1 MKTVLEMRKGGFSIR
16 NILFSECEAWDFN
29 EGAFKHKSH
38 GYFDFVGVG
47 SVNERPVNRIYLY
60 QPQSA
65 FNGLLESSVDGEAS
79 FLIQARTEPG
89 NEGMAQFGPTVQST
103 PANYQRLHGGRSTP
117 YLKDFFSYQPGGQ
130 SISESTQLDLGE
142 RYIHKTK
149 RLSYIRANREV
160 IPHENYYWLPT
171 SVIPEAVTES
181 LLLDTD
187 LRSMI
192 SVMPW
197 GDVLNTYDVG
207 SSTLLSFLR
216 ASLDTPV
223 RGSVMGEITSKIA
236 SFSLPV
242 CLCNLEQL
250 ENWQFSDEKWSD
262 VNSDQG
268 FSVEMFHVE
277 APGREVEQWQQPLIN
292 SHSQGRFVLV
302 CRIRDGLL
310 ELLLDVHN
318 EAGLATGSAV
328 FPSFLRYPGENADE
342 HEERFDDYLDS
353 EAGQLILSTTESE
366 EGGRFYR
373 DINSYEIILID
384 GTQEFDGID
393 SSSYYWTRVSELK
406 KLLNLSNCCSIQLRC
421 IASLLLGLK

>member
-1 MKTVLEMRKGGFSIR
+1 MKSALESRKSGFSIR
-16 NILFSECEAWDFN
+16 KIQFSECEAWDF
-29 EGAFKHKSH
+29 EKGAFKHKSH
-38 GYFDFVGVG
+38 GYFDLIGVG
-47 SVNERPVNRIYLY
+47 RLNERLVSRIYLY

-65 FNGLLESSVDGEAS
+65 FNGLLESSIEGETS

-117 YLKDFFSYQPGGQ
+117 YLEFFFSYQPGSQ
-130 SISESTQLDLGE
+130 SVCESTQLDLGE

-149 RLSYIRANREV
+149 RLNYVRANIDV
-160 IPHENYYWLPT
+160 ISQENYYWLPA
-171 SVIPEAVTES
+171 SLVPEAVTES

-197 GDVLNTYDVG
+197 ERVLETRDVG
-207 SSTLLSFLR
+207 SSTFVSFLR
-216 ASLDTPV
+216 ASLGTPV
-223 RGSVMGEITSKIA
+223 RDSVIGEITAKIA
-236 SFSLPV
+236 SHSLPISF
-242 CLCNLEQL
+242 CNLEQL
-250 ENWQFSDEKWSD
+250 ENWQFTDNQWSD
-262 VNSDQG
+262 VHSSQG

-292 SHSQGRFVLV
+292 SHSKGRSVLV

-310 ELLLDVHN
+310 ELLLDIHN
-318 EAGLATGSAV
+318 ETGLVTGAAV
-328 FPSFLRYPGENADE
+328 FPSFLRYPGQHADE
-342 HEERFDDYLDS
+342 HEDRFDDYLDS
-353 EAGQLILSTTESE
+353 EGAQLLLNTTESE

-373 DINSYEIILID
+373 DINGYEIILIE
-384 GTQEFDGID
+384 GRQEYFGID
-393 SSSYYWTRVSELK
+393 SSSYYWARVSELK
-406 KLLNLSNCCSIQLRC
+406 RLLNLSNCCSIQLRC